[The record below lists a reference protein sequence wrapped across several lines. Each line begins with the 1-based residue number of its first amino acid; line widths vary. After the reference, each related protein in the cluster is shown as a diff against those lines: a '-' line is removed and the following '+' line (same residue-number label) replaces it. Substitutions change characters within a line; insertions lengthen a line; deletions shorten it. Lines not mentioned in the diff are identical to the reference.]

1 MENLLLTLNQ
11 DILSK
16 IIHINNFLQNSKN
29 INKDSVIEFNCGSI
43 DKFLDKRQIRLSL
56 KQKQINNKKIKEK
69 VRNIFN
75 DSSLILI

>member
-1 MENLLLTLNQ
+1 MENLLLTLNR

-43 DKFLDKRQIRLSL
+43 DKFLDKKQIRLSL

-69 VRNIFN
+69 VGNIFK